1 MHEAKK
7 VAIHLVL
14 SLHAL
19 LFSHTCVYVPCMC
32 VHVYLSVFLR
42 ARFARVCVH
51 VQTER
56 HHGDLSFSL
65 SLSFILS
72 ALPTERES
80 SPSTFY
86 PFSPPSFLTLF
97 SLPPCSSSL
106 FLSSSPVPS
115 LLHGVSSAR
124 LDEKSEYATIFKWQL
139 RDTLLN
145 ALFASPPT
153 SLPPL
158 VRPRFLSPARS
169 LTALDHRSRVL
180 FGRRPDR
187 DEHVARC
194 LIKNSPAKPSRRCD
208 SGALHFRAGAEG
220 IRIEIVF
227 LSKPFQ

>member
-1 MHEAKK
+1 MKRRRWRFT
-7 VAIHLVL
+7 
-14 SLHAL
+14 S
-19 LFSHTCVYVPCMC
+19 FSRFTPYCFHIRVSMYHVCVYMC
-32 VHVYLSVFLR
+32 ICVFLR
-42 ARFARVCVH
+42 ARFSRVCVH

-56 HHGDLSFSL
+56 HHGDLSF

-86 PFSPPSFLTLF
+86 PFSLPSFLTLF
-97 SLPPCSSSL
+97 SLPPCSSSF

-169 LTALDHRSRVL
+169 LTVLDHRSRVL

-227 LSKPFQ
+227 LSKPFH